1 MNSEENTIK
10 LIAMLDKTVD
20 EIEKLDKRLQ
30 FYQDKMTVS
39 WTRHTENDSSN
50 RPITLCYF
58 MYFIVISCFSSR

>member
-39 WTRHTENDSSN
+39 
-50 RPITLCYF
+50 
-58 MYFIVISCFSSR
+58 